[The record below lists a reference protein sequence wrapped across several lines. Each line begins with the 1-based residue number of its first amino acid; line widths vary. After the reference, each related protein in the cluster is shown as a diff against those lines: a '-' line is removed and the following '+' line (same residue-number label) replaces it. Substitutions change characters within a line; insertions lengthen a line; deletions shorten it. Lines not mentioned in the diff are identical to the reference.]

1 MSTAAL
7 APGARL
13 VLVTGLQGTGKS
25 TMAEVAAGELGAA
38 VLGHDWAMSGLRPF
52 PEMQA
57 ALDAMG
63 QRGHR
68 GVGWSILWALA
79 RSELRGGRPVVL
91 DGVARAFEVAGT
103 RALAQEEGVPSLVV
117 LTECSVAEIQRDRIE
132 GRQRGIPGWYELEW
146 DHVAR
151 ARSEWAPL
159 DDVDLVLD
167 AVAPLGDNVA
177 ALREDLA
184 RWCQPGR

>member
-1 MSTAAL
+1 MNAA
-7 APGARL
+7 ASGPRL

-25 TMAEVAAGELGAA
+25 TMADVAAAELGAA

-52 PEMQA
+52 LEVQE

-63 QRGHR
+63 RRGHR
-68 GVGWSILWALA
+68 DVGWSILWALA
-79 RSELRGGRPVVL
+79 RSQLRHGRPVVL
-91 DGVARAFEVAGT
+91 DGVARAPEVAAT

-132 GRQRGIPGWYELEW
+132 GRERGIPGWYELEW

-151 ARSEWAPL
+151 ARSEWDGL
-159 DDVDLVLD
+159 DDVDVVLD
-167 AVAPLGDNVA
+167 AVAPLSGNTA
-177 ALREDLA
+177 ALRKVLA
-184 RWCQPGR
+184 WWCGSTE